1 MDSDSKLPPDDNVSK
16 KNSDDDRNAGES
28 SGKENGKI
36 NSFKPSSEM
45 SRRKTNL
52 TVHWQSLGIGA
63 GIAIACIFSVFLIV
77 PSPSWEGVNMIN
89 TDSTQVLDEITIR
102 EITSTKKPTIAS
114 FYNNASPILGDTNA
128 PLTLVEFGDYQCT
141 YCKKFFHETE
151 ESILINYIQTGK
163 VKMLFKDFIVVNEDS
178 VNAASAAHCANDQ
191 KMFWQY
197 HSTLYNNW
205 DGEGTGWASFERLHK
220 FASSLGL
227 DMNKLMTEDIPPL
240 QYAVEPILPEG
251 FACVAGRP
259 KSMKSW
265 TMLDLIFCIQN
276 GLSFWGH
283 KIVQGDCLGI
293 FNEDGKR
300 RLKDRIIKLG
310 HQKLKFPTIALEAPY
325 LGFGLEESI
334 K

>member
-16 KNSDDDRNAGES
+16 KISDDDRNAGES

-63 GIAIACIFSVFLIV
+63 GIAIACIFSVFLIA

-89 TDSTQVLDEITIR
+89 TDSTQVSDEITIR

-191 KMFWQY
+191 QMFWQY

-205 DGEGTGWASFERLHK
+205 DGEGTGWASSDQLHK
-220 FASSLGL
+220 FASTLGL
-227 DMNKLMTEDIPPL
+227 DMNKFTECMSQSKWKDL
-240 QYAVEPILPEG
+240 VLSSHADGRALGV
-251 FACVAGRP
+251 VATP
-259 KSMKSW
+259 
-265 TMLDLIFCIQN
+265 TFFIIDQN
-276 GLSFWGH
+276 NEAL
-283 KIVQGDCLGI
+283 KITGAQRYDVFQEVFDSL
-293 FNEDGKR
+293 
-300 RLKDRIIKLG
+300 LK
-310 HQKLKFPTIALEAPY
+310 
-325 LGFGLEESI
+325 
-334 K
+334 